1 LRAQIARAIDYRLV
15 AFGTLL
21 PDLVDKPIGKIL
33 FRDLF
38 DDNGH
43 VVGHTLLFALVLLLP
58 GAWLAV
64 NRRDVRLLCV
74 GLGNLSHLAVDPV
87 THSPATLL
95 WPLLG
100 TDFPQ
105 ITLLG
110 PTAGLAAEAAA
121 GLVLLSAA
129 LLLYRGGR
137 MPAFLRTG
145 RL

>member
-1 LRAQIARAIDYRLV
+1 
-15 AFGTLL
+15 
-21 PDLVDKPIGKIL
+21 
-33 FRDLF
+33 
-38 DDNGH
+38 
-43 VVGHTLLFALVLLLP
+43 
-58 GAWLAV
+58 
-64 NRRDVRLLCV
+64 LCV

-100 TDFPQ
+100 TDFPR